1 MRTAIHGYTFRSIP
15 THILTLSQTYTKNVY
30 ESSFFNYIDTT
41 WLVSLGV
48 FLWTVPNRFRT
59 FHVPRSMKW
68 FRTFWATNMV
78 DKLTLL
84 FLSAELEMDD
94 DDDEMNLEESVV
106 TAYCTIVAAS
116 T

>member
-1 MRTAIHGYTFRSIP
+1 
-15 THILTLSQTYTKNVY
+15 
-30 ESSFFNYIDTT
+30 
-41 WLVSLGV
+41 
-48 FLWTVPNRFRT
+48 
-59 FHVPRSMKW
+59 MKW
-68 FRTFWATNMV
+68 FRTFWANNMV